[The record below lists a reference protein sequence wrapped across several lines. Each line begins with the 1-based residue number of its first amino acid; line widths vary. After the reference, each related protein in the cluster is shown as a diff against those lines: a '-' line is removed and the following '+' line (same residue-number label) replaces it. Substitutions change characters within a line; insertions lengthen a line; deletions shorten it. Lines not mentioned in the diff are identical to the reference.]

1 MLVTWWAW
9 TGPSTTLKLIERVK
23 GTCGAPGIGHE
34 VGLLE
39 DPELVLV
46 VVNVEWDRALSAVK
60 VGFGGVDAQTANR
73 LRQAGWQD
81 HR

>member
-9 TGPSTTLKLIERVK
+9 TGPSTTLNLTERVK
-23 GTCGAPGIGHE
+23 GTCGTPDIGHE
-34 VGLLE
+34 VRLLD

-46 VVNVEWDRALSAVK
+46 VVNVEWDRTLSAVK
-60 VGFGGVDAQTANR
+60 LGFGGVDAQTGNR